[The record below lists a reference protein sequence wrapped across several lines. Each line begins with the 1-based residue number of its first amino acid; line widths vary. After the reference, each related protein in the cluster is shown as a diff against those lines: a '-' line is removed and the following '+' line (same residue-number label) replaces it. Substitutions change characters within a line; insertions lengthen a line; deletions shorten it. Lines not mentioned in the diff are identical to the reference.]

1 VASPSST
8 TGPLPATS
16 APPAPAT
23 VSTVAH
29 SNNTASARP
38 PLLLILLAF
47 AAVYLIWGSTY
58 LGIRLATETMPPFL
72 MAGSRFVIAGA
83 LLYGVLRLRGE
94 PHPAVASWKDAAIIG
109 GLLLVG
115 GNGGV
120 SWAQQY
126 VPTGVS
132 ALIVASVPLWIVVT
146 DWLRPRGIRPNAAV
160 LIGLA
165 LGFVGVVLM
174 VLGKDAKGHP
184 VVIPVGAAVLVLST
198 ITWALG
204 SIYSRHAKL
213 PGSALMAIAMQMMAG
228 GGLQLLC
235 GLALGELPRMR
246 LDLVSP
252 TSAWAFVYLTLIGSL
267 VGFTAYV
274 WLMRTCSPA
283 LVSTYAYVNPLVA
296 VALGSLVL
304 KEPVPHA
311 MALAGSLILAS
322 VILITVT
329 ATRRKPE
336 VRHE

>member
-1 VASPSST
+1 MAPSSSSAGTASSTPLPASPSLT
-8 TGPLPATS
+8 EA
-16 APPAPAT
+16 A
-23 VSTVAH
+23 
-29 SNNTASARP
+29 ARP

-58 LGIRLATETMPPFL
+58 LGIRLATDTMPPFL
-72 MAGSRFVIAGA
+72 MAGSRFVLAGA
-83 LLYGVLRLRGE
+83 FLYGVLRWRGE
-94 PHPAVASWKDAAIIG
+94 ARPPAVAWKDAAIIG
-109 GLLLVG
+109 GLLLLG

-146 DWLRPRGIRPNAAV
+146 DWLRPGGTRPRATV
-160 LIGLA
+160 MMGLA
-165 LGFVGVVLM
+165 LGFFGVMLM
-174 VLGKDAKGHP
+174 VLGKDSKGHP
-184 VVIPVGAAVLVLST
+184 VVIPLGAAVLVLST

-213 PGSALMAIAMQMMAG
+213 PGSALMGISMQMMAG
-228 GGLQLLC
+228 GGLQLLV
-235 GLALGELPRMR
+235 GTLLGELPRLR
-246 LDLVSP
+246 FDLISA

-311 MALAGSLILAS
+311 MATAGGLILAA
-322 VILITVT
+322 VVLITLT
-329 ATRRKPE
+329 SKRRAK
-336 VRHE
+336 

>member
-1 VASPSST
+1 MAK
-8 TGPLPATS
+8 
-16 APPAPAT
+16 
-23 VSTVAH
+23 
-29 SNNTASARP
+29 P

-58 LGIRLATETMPPFL
+58 LGIRLATDTMPPFL
-72 MAGSRFVIAGA
+72 MAGSRFVLAGA
-83 LLYGVLRLRGE
+83 LLYGVLRWRGE
-94 PHPAVASWKDAAIIG
+94 AKPPGGAWKDAAIIG

-120 SWAQQY
+120 SWAQRY

-146 DWLRPRGIRPNAAV
+146 DWLRPGGTKPRATV
-160 LIGLA
+160 LVGLA
-165 LGFVGVVLM
+165 VGFVGVVLM

-184 VVIPVGAAVLVLST
+184 VVVPVGAAVLVLST
-198 ITWALG
+198 IAWALG

-213 PGSALMAIAMQMMAG
+213 PGSALMGISMQMMAG
-228 GGLQLLC
+228 GGMQLLA
-235 GLALGELPRMR
+235 GALLGELPRMHFE
-246 LDLVSP
+246 LISA

-296 VALGSLVL
+296 VALGWFVL
-304 KEPVPHA
+304 KEPVPQA
-311 MALAGSLILAS
+311 MATAGGLILVS
-322 VILITVT
+322 VVLITLT
-329 ATRRKPE
+329 STRRAK
-336 VRHE
+336 

>member
-1 VASPSST
+1 VSSSPIETAAAKSQETVASK
-8 TGPLPATS
+8 
-16 APPAPAT
+16 
-23 VSTVAH
+23 
-29 SNNTASARP
+29 P
-38 PLLLILLAF
+38 PLFLILLAF

-58 LGIRLATETMPPFL
+58 LGIRLATQTMPPFL

-83 LLYGVLRLRGE
+83 LLYGVLRWRGE
-94 PHPAVASWKDAAIIG
+94 AKPSGSSWKDAAIIG
-109 GLLLVG
+109 GLLLLG

-126 VPTGVS
+126 VPTGVA

-146 DWLRPRGIRPNAAV
+146 DWLRPKGVRPQTAV
-160 LIGLA
+160 LVGLA
-165 LGFVGVVLM
+165 IGFVGVVLM

-184 VVIPVGAAVLVLST
+184 VVVPVGAAVLVLST

-228 GGLQLLC
+228 GGLQLLT
-235 GLALGELPRMR
+235 GVVLGELPRMR
-246 LDLVSP
+246 LDLVSAS
-252 TSAWAFVYLTLIGSL
+252 SAWAFVYLTLIGSL

-296 VALGSLVL
+296 VALGWLVL
-304 KEPVPHA
+304 KEPVPQA
-311 MALAGSLILAS
+311 MATAGGLILVS
-322 VILITVT
+322 VVLITLT
-329 ATRRKPE
+329 SKRRAK
-336 VRHE
+336 

>member
-1 VASPSST
+1 MASPSST
-8 TGPLPATS
+8 GKIPALPQS
-16 APPAPAT
+16 
-23 VSTVAH
+23 S
-29 SNNTASARP
+29 ASAIKETVVPVPVTEGAIPKP
-38 PLLLILLAF
+38 PLFLILLAF

-72 MAGSRFVIAGA
+72 VAGSRFLLAGT
-83 LLYGVLRLRGE
+83 LLYSVLRWRGE
-94 PHPAVASWKDAAIIG
+94 PNPPATSLKDAAIIG

-146 DWLRPRGIRPNAAV
+146 DWLRPRGTRPRSAV
-160 LIGLA
+160 MIGLA
-165 LGFVGVVLM
+165 LGFVGVILM
-174 VLGKDAKGHP
+174 VLGKDAKGHA
-184 VVIPVGAAVLVLST
+184 VVVPMGAAVLVLST

-213 PGSALMAIAMQMMAG
+213 PGSALMSIALQMMTG
-228 GGLQLLC
+228 GALQLLT
-235 GLALGELPRMR
+235 GVLLGELPRFHPE
-246 LDLVSP
+246 LVSA

-274 WLMRTCSPA
+274 WLMRVCSPA

-311 MALAGSLILAS
+311 MVLAGGLILVS

-329 ATRRKPE
+329 SARKKTG
-336 VRHE
+336 